1 MKKYILYLASVLAL
15 GQLSSCS
22 DFLDEV
28 SEDKFTTS
36 TLFETPEGLEKMV
49 LALYSY
55 ERDLTTRGNSNGF
68 LGAHIFNERNT
79 DLVVFTTG
87 DDANIGR
94 YTSPGPTSN
103 INGLLYSPFWK
114 QRYYIIGRANEMI
127 YYGEKLS
134 EEAKVPLAEAHFW
147 RAYCYYGLWARF
159 SRLYLTT
166 EPVTKE
172 NLNDN
177 IYVPADSADVFKL
190 MYEDAD
196 KAIAG
201 LPLTSDFEGRLTQDA
216 ARHLKALIAAWAKD
230 WTEVKKQVEEVEK
243 NGVHYMGATPADVF
257 GQQNLYNHPEA
268 LFALHFSLDRGGKTH
283 RIGSQYMNIIAES
296 DYTHQLQGNTLVKYN
311 TENLGK
317 QWGLA
322 YPNSYLMSLYPEDDK
337 RLTAY
342 YKIDYTYQNP
352 NKLITVPVAE
362 LKTDDKTGRTY
373 YTTTNHSGE
382 PYKVKVGDVIYGRD
396 IYAATDK
403 KLDRR
408 NILPSSIKMYDKW
421 NRPLDSSLA
430 DTRDIIVYRL
440 AETFL
445 LGAEACMHLN
455 DQEGARY
462 YYNKSWERAGN
473 DAVTGDVTF
482 DMIRDEQARELA
494 FEGRRW
500 DFLKRNGIWY
510 NQMRSYA
517 GDFTKYPADNVG
529 YKKGEYGVS
538 DGRDAN
544 FGPNPDYY
552 IDFNGS
558 DNDVKVRF
566 NVLPTHVN
574 WPIPQDQIDAMGA
587 ENFPQNEGY

>member
-1 MKKYILYLASVLAL
+1 M
-15 GQLSSCS
+15 
-22 DFLDEV
+22 
-28 SEDKFTTS
+28 
-36 TLFETPEGLEKMV
+36 
-49 LALYSY
+49 
-55 ERDLTTRGNSNGF
+55 
-68 LGAHIFNERNT
+68 GAHIFNERNT

-103 INGLLYSPFWK
+103 INNLLYSPFWK

-127 YYGEKLS
+127 YYGEKLG

-201 LPLTSDFEGRLTQDA
+201 LPLTSDFEGRITQDA

-268 LFALHFSLDRGGKTH
+268 LFALHFSLDRGGKIH

-362 LKTDDKTGRTY
+362 LKTDCLLLLKCTISGIVPWIQVWLIRAISLFIVWLK
-373 YTTTNHSGE
+373 HSCW
-382 PYKVKVGDVIYGRD
+382 VL
-396 IYAATDK
+396 
-403 KLDRR
+403 KLVC
-408 NILPSSIKMYDKW
+408 
-421 NRPLDSSLA
+421 
-430 DTRDIIVYRL
+430 T
-440 AETFL
+440 
-445 LGAEACMHLN
+445 
-455 DQEGARY
+455 
-462 YYNKSWERAGN
+462 
-473 DAVTGDVTF
+473 
-482 DMIRDEQARELA
+482 
-494 FEGRRW
+494 
-500 DFLKRNGIWY
+500 
-510 NQMRSYA
+510 
-517 GDFTKYPADNVG
+517 
-529 YKKGEYGVS
+529 
-538 DGRDAN
+538 
-544 FGPNPDYY
+544 
-552 IDFNGS
+552 
-558 DNDVKVRF
+558 
-566 NVLPTHVN
+566 
-574 WPIPQDQIDAMGA
+574 
-587 ENFPQNEGY
+587 

>member
-36 TLFETPEGLEKMV
+36 TLFETPEGLEKMA

-201 LPLTSDFEGRLTQDA
+201 LPLTSDFEGRITQDA

-296 DYTHQLQGNTLVKYN
+296 DYTHQLQGNTLV
-311 TENLGK
+311 
-317 QWGLA
+317 
-322 YPNSYLMSLYPEDDK
+322 M
-337 RLTAY
+337 
-342 YKIDYTYQNP
+342 
-352 NKLITVPVAE
+352 
-362 LKTDDKTGRTY
+362 Y
-373 YTTTNHSGE
+373 YT
-382 PYKVKVGDVIYGRD
+382 
-396 IYAATDK
+396 
-403 KLDRR
+403 
-408 NILPSSIKMYDKW
+408 
-421 NRPLDSSLA
+421 
-430 DTRDIIVYRL
+430 
-440 AETFL
+440 
-445 LGAEACMHLN
+445 
-455 DQEGARY
+455 
-462 YYNKSWERAGN
+462 
-473 DAVTGDVTF
+473 
-482 DMIRDEQARELA
+482 
-494 FEGRRW
+494 
-500 DFLKRNGIWY
+500 
-510 NQMRSYA
+510 
-517 GDFTKYPADNVG
+517 
-529 YKKGEYGVS
+529 
-538 DGRDAN
+538 
-544 FGPNPDYY
+544 
-552 IDFNGS
+552 
-558 DNDVKVRF
+558 
-566 NVLPTHVN
+566 
-574 WPIPQDQIDAMGA
+574 
-587 ENFPQNEGY
+587 